1 MSVMSEDKSEDTT
14 DAEVEVEAD
23 THIEAKT
30 KAEAQTRADAQ
41 TAAKPEPKAEDVLAR
56 PLRAGDEDKTFG
68 EVTLDDARAMAA
80 DLKAKV
86 GWGPTA
92 KVATIARGWDELGR
106 VMNQREVATVAEL
119 DGETVI
125 EFARKVWVL
134 PPYDQMLF

>member
-1 MSVMSEDKSEDTT
+1 MSEDKSEDTT
-14 DAEVEVEAD
+14 EAEVQPD

-41 TAAKPEPKAEDVLAR
+41 TAAKAKPEPKAEDLLAR

-125 EFARKVWVL
+125 EFAKKVWVL